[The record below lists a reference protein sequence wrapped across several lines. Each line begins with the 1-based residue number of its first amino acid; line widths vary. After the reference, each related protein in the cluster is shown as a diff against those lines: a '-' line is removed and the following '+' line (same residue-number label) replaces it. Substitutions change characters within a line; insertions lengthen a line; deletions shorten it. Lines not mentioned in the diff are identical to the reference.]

1 MKSSAERTVTLD
13 SLEIDFQHYWLLLK
27 RRWRPAAIVFGTTLL
42 LATVFA
48 LLRKPVYTAEG
59 KVLVEVDR
67 TFNLTGLGTE
77 PEKYAPI
84 NVQSN
89 PLKTETEVVLS
100 NPIMQRTID
109 ILELKDAQGQL
120 LKPEDLK
127 ENLKVENITGTDVI
141 QVAYQSGGSKEAA
154 VVVNTIMSNYVYN
167 NVLTNRSRSAKAREF
182 IKEQLPRTED
192 SVQQADAALRKFRE
206 ANQVTNLAEEEKA
219 AIASLAD
226 LDNQITRVKTDL
238 AAATTRSNELRAK
251 VGRDSQEAIA
261 LSAISQTPGIQKVLE
276 ELQQVESQLEVER
289 TRYQEQSPP
298 IESLKERQAA
308 LRGVMQQRLS
318 QQLGDQ
324 QQISIDKLRL
334 GDIEQQLIQDFVNTE
349 VERQS
354 LDSRLQQLSD
364 ARNTVLNRTNV
375 LPKLTEEQRELERR
389 LEAAQSTYQTLLKKL
404 QELQV
409 TEEQELGNA
418 RIIETA
424 NVPEDPS
431 NRKILIVLLGGVLAA
446 LLTII
451 TVIILELKDRSIKT
465 IRQANELYGY
475 PQLGSIPLF
484 ERQEIE
490 AWQKNPEYPTA
501 ELPAIASPQS
511 PASAAYR
518 MLQARLKFI
527 CLEPGSKILV
537 VTSAVPKEGKSTVS
551 ANLAATMAQLGQ
563 RVLLIDADLHQPTQH
578 QIWKLPNTT
587 GLSNI
592 LTEQQQAEQL
602 VEHLTG
608 ERVVSN
614 LDIITAGSMPSHPL
628 ALIDSQ
634 QMKLFIQSV
643 APQYDFVII
652 DAPPLVLEAEALTL
666 GKITDGILLVVRPGI
681 VDFNSAKTARELLD
695 HSQQNVLGM
704 VVNGS
709 ASENGYVGKQ
719 YQISEQGRYVESR

>member
-27 RRWRPAAIVFGTTLL
+27 RRWRPAAIVFGTTLV

-59 KVLVEVDR
+59 KILVEVDR

-89 PLKTETEVVLS
+89 PLKTEAEVVLS

-109 ILELKDAQGQL
+109 ILELKDAQGQA
-120 LKPEDLK
+120 LKPADLR
-127 ENLKVENITGTDVI
+127 ENLTVENITGTDI
-141 QVAYQSGGSKEAA
+141 LAVAYQSGGSKEAA
-154 VVVNTIMSNYVYN
+154 VIVNTIMSNYVYN

-182 IKEQLPRTED
+182 IKEQLPKTEA

-206 ANQVTNLAEEEKA
+206 ANQVTNLAEEEKT
-219 AIASLAD
+219 AIASIAD
-226 LDNQITRVKTDL
+226 LDNQITRVNTDL

-251 VGRDSQEAIA
+251 VGKDSQEAIA
-261 LSAISQTPGIQKVLE
+261 LSAISQAPGIQKLLE

-289 TRYQEQSPP
+289 TRYQEQSPQ
-298 IESLKERQAA
+298 ILALKERQAA
-308 LRGVMQQRLS
+308 LRGVMQQRLT
-318 QQLGDQ
+318 QQLGSQ
-324 QQISIDKLRL
+324 QQISVEKLRL
-334 GDIEQQLIQDFVNTE
+334 GDIEQQLIQDFVNSE

-354 LDSRLQQLSD
+354 LASRLQKLSD
-364 ARNTVLNRTNV
+364 ARGAVMNRANV
-375 LPKLTEEQRELERR
+375 LPKLTQEQRELERQ
-389 LEAAQSTYQTLLKKL
+389 LDAAQSTYQTLLKKM

-409 TEEQELGNA
+409 TEEQNMGTA

-424 NVPEDPS
+424 NVPDNPS
-431 NRKILIVLLGGVLAA
+431 NRKILILLLGGILAA
-446 LLTII
+446 LFTII
-451 TVIILELKDRSIKT
+451 TIIILELKDRSIKT
-465 IRQANELYGY
+465 IKQANELYGY

-484 ERQEIE
+484 EQAVMLESKHTE
-490 AWQKNPEYPTA
+490 FPTTA
-501 ELPAIASPQS
+501 LPVIANPQS
-511 PASAAYR
+511 PISAAYR

-527 CLEPGSKILV
+527 CLEPGNKILV

-563 RVLLIDADLHQPTQH
+563 RILLIDADMHQPTQH
-578 QIWKLPNTT
+578 RIWNLPNTS

-614 LDIITAGSMPSHPL
+614 LDIITVGSMTSNPL

-634 QMKLFIQSV
+634 QMKTFIQSI
-643 APQYDFVII
+643 ASQYDFIII

-666 GKITDGILLVVRPGI
+666 GKITDGILLVARPGV
-681 VDFNSAKTARELLD
+681 VDFNSAKTARELLQQ
-695 HSQQNVLGM
+695 SQQNVLGM
-704 VVNGS
+704 VINGS
-709 ASENGYVGKQ
+709 APENGYVGTQ
-719 YQISEQGRYVESR
+719 YQVSEPGKYVESR